1 MKFIKIN
8 KLKKIIWNHFMKIKK
23 IIYYLINSIK
33 NLENLVQRNRKSKR
47 DFQNV

>member
-1 MKFIKIN
+1 
-8 KLKKIIWNHFMKIKK
+8 MKIKK